1 MEKRRSQRMDA
12 LATMKGKL
20 FNVVNFMVVNI
31 SQDGLHLVSSF
42 QPIIGASY
50 KIFLFNTNAASQQD
64 FEIEINR
71 AQVEP
76 YNPERFAALSPG
88 LLYAIGAKFINQ
100 NKKRQ
105 EFLTFFLQNKSI
117 GPEQG
122 FIAKDKIKPHR

>member
-12 LATMKGKL
+12 LNTMKGKL
-20 FNVVNFMVVNI
+20 FNVVNFLVVNI

-42 QPIIGASY
+42 QPTLGATY
-50 KIFLFNTNAASQQD
+50 KIFLFNTNAGSQQD

-71 AQVEP
+71 AQVQAYDEKKHI
-76 YNPERFAALSPG
+76 ALTPG

-105 EFLTFFLQNKSI
+105 EFLAFFLQNKSLDS
-117 GPEQG
+117 EQG
-122 FIAKDKIKPHR
+122 YIARDTIKTKT